1 MKNYNKKWKIL
12 FDKNLLDRIVN
23 SIIITE
29 QEKLYFLKYVAY
41 LTSNEKKELYNL
53 V

>member
-1 MKNYNKKWKIL
+1 MKNYNKKRKIL
-12 FDKNLLDRIVN
+12 FDKNLLDKIVN

-29 QEKLYFLKYVAY
+29 QEKLYFLKHIVY
-41 LTSNEKKELYNL
+41 LTGNEKKELYNL

>member
-1 MKNYNKKWKIL
+1 MKNYNKKRKIL
-12 FDKNLLDRIVN
+12 FDQTLLDKIVN

-29 QEKLYFLKYVAY
+29 NEKLYFLKYIAY
-41 LTSNEKKELYNL
+41 LTNKEKKELSSL

>member
-1 MKNYNKKWKIL
+1 MEKYNKKRKIL
-12 FDKNLLDRIVN
+12 FDNTLLDKIVN

-29 QEKLYFLKYVAY
+29 QEKLNFLKYLAY
-41 LTSNEKKELYNL
+41 LTSEEKKELSLL

>member
-1 MKNYNKKWKIL
+1 MRNYNKKRKIL
-12 FDKNLLDRIVN
+12 FDNTLLNKIVN

-29 QEKLYFLKYVAY
+29 YEKLYFLKYIAY
-41 LTSNEKKELYNL
+41 LTSKEKKELGSL

>member
-1 MKNYNKKWKIL
+1 MKNYNKKRKIL
-12 FDKNLLDRIVN
+12 FDNTMIDKIVN

-29 QEKLYFLKYVAY
+29 YEKLYFLKYVAY
-41 LTSNEKKELYNL
+41 LTSKEKKELSLL

>member
-1 MKNYNKKWKIL
+1 MKNYNKKRKIL
-12 FDKNLLDRIVN
+12 FDNTLLDKIVN

-29 QEKLYFLKYVAY
+29 NEKLYFLKYIAY
-41 LTSNEKKELYNL
+41 LNGTERKELYNL